1 MTFRDVTE
9 VKKAAKIQAANK
21 LLSLLTSTV
30 THEMVTPLKCMISF
44 ATSVLKELQNSPK
57 KHEAE
62 LILTTAK
69 LLLSQVKLLLDK
81 NMLEHDMFQPNFEVS
96 PVNKTVKDAIDILQ
110 K

>member
-44 ATSVLKELQNSPK
+44 ATSVLKEL
-57 KHEAE
+57 
-62 LILTTAK
+62 
-69 LLLSQVKLLLDK
+69 
-81 NMLEHDMFQPNFEVS
+81 
-96 PVNKTVKDAIDILQ
+96 
-110 K
+110 